1 MPASE
6 PVAICRRRTK
16 ECRVASRRVSRQRPV
31 LCELSTARTYDANVK
46 LILRAGVDDCD
57 LASCVDVGDLL
68 ADVELA

>member
-6 PVAICRRRTK
+6 PVAICRRRSARLR
-16 ECRVASRRVSRQRPV
+16 RVASAGGDRV
-31 LCELSTARTYDANVK
+31 LCELPTARTYDANVK
-46 LILRAGVDDCD
+46 FILRAGVDDCD